1 MFIFDKAMN
10 YKEIN
15 SYLDALARTRQEDG
29 LSRKA
34 KKLADE
40 RKKESHKKN

>member
-1 MFIFDKAMN
+1 MN

-29 LSRKA
+29 LARKA
-34 KKLADE
+34 KKVAEE
-40 RKKESHKKN
+40 RKKENAVKQVKLDMV